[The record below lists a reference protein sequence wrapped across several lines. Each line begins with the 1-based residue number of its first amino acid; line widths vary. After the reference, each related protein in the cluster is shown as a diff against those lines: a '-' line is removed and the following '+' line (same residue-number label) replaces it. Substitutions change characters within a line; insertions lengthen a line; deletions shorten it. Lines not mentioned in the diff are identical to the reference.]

1 MSYDVGA
8 GKPSRAIFDAAES
21 LAAEVVS
28 SEASASEAGCDP
40 AAAARDKTPLSEVLP
55 VADSESTSWLKV
67 YVGDE
72 FEKDLVGSMAAGWNA
87 VFVGRADEVKGA
99 GDFKMRGLKECKE
112 ALVEEVFPLSSA
124 EVPVALRAEGV
135 DVFVRWLAR

>member
-28 SEASASEAGCDP
+28 YEASASEAGCDP

-72 FEKDLVGSMAAGWNA
+72 FEKDVVGSMAAGWNA
-87 VFVGRADEVKGA
+87 VFVKRADEVKGA
-99 GDFKMRGLKECKE
+99 GDFKMRDLKECKE
-112 ALVEEVFPLSSA
+112 ASVEEVFPPSSV